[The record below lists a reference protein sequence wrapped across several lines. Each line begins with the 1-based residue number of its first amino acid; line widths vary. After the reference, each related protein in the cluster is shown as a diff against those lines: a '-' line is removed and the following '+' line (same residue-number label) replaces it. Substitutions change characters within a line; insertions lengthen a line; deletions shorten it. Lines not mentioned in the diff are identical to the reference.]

1 MRKEKKVSHA
11 VAATREEKCSM
22 FGRRAVRG
30 PRVGR
35 DGAHGSRFEETA
47 DKPKGKNCVK
57 GVGEMFIW

>member
-1 MRKEKKVSHA
+1 M

-22 FGRRAVRG
+22 FGRRAVLG